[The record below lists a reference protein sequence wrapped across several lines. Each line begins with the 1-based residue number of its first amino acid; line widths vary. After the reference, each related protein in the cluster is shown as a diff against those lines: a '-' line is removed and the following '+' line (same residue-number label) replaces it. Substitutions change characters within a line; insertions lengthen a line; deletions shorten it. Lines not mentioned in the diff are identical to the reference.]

1 MKVDFEGVDFL
12 EALLISGVP
21 FHHSY
26 EYVPDFFPVL
36 EDQVRVVV
44 LEHNVVL
51 LKPPQIKNQNG

>member
-1 MKVDFEGVDFL
+1 MKKKDVDFL
-12 EALLISGVP
+12 EALFISGVQ
-21 FHHSY
+21 FHYSY